1 MSSQWY
7 FTHDGGE
14 MLGPC
19 TSKELRVLAS
29 AGKLLP
35 TDRIRKE
42 GMEKPV
48 RARRLKGLFTPPAGK
63 AGTETA

>member
-1 MSSQWY
+1 MSNQWY
-7 FTHDGGE
+7 FTQNGGE

-19 TSKELRVLAS
+19 TSKELKILAS
-29 AGKLLP
+29 SGKLLP
-35 TDRIRKE
+35 TDTIRKE